1 MKLIKIQIL
10 EVPLRNITPFAKQA
24 WSPNQ
29 HNSYSQ
35 VPKNTYFQVYIFVD
49 AQDKENGGIYYYPG
63 SNHEDFMPYIYAVS
77 YKEAFEEK
85 GVSQPGRKIEVPEKY
100 EKVEVSAP
108 QGAICLQN
116 GNTIHGSVANFSEDR
131 SRNQYSMVYIN
142 KGVSFQPGKSS
153 IKIPIE
159 VE

>member
-35 VPKNTYFQVYIFVD
+35 VPKNTYLQVYIFID
-49 AQDKENGGIYYYPG
+49 AQDKENGDIYYYPG
-63 SNHEDFMPYIYAVS
+63 SNHKDFMPYIYAVS
-77 YKEAFEEK
+77 YKEAFDEN
-85 GVSQPGRKIEVPEKY
+85 GVSHPGRKIEVPEKY

-116 GNTIHGSVANFSEDR
+116 GNTIHGSVANFSEVR
-131 SRNQYSMVYIN
+131 SHNQYTMCYIN
-142 KGVSFQPGKSS
+142 NGVSLQTGKYS
-153 IKIPIE
+153 P
-159 VE
+159 